1 MRPIDAKDYLKQK
14 MGDRTMILTIG
25 AVVKDDQ
32 GRQYILD
39 ELLGS
44 GGFGSVFKAHR
55 DDGNIYAV
63 KALFPT
69 FDDDKAYLSFK
80 NEITQSLLVKSDNV
94 IKYTYAHDG
103 ERYPNLPP
111 YIIMEYANGGTLRDL
126 LNARQH
132 TPFDL
137 STLVGYYRQLA
148 SGMLA
153 ISKSLVHRDIK
164 PENILVVDGELKISD
179 FGLSKM
185 AGESTRTLTFKGYG
199 SAKYVAPE
207 AWKNDNNNIQMD
219 IYSMGIVFYE
229 LATLQYPYEISSIR
243 DPLGMCDVHMFQTAK
258 APAAINHDLPANIV
272 AIIMRMMEKSI
283 HRRFNSW
290 EDIIAALEIKDI
302 SQGSLSSIIDKAMAH
317 RTEAD
322 LDWQKQQAKEE
333 KEKSEKQNRI
343 RLVESQYETDI
354 LNPIEEFVNGFNAQY
369 AGHGKFSIKKTAH
382 FELFGKISTTIT
394 LPSARNVNIAG
405 EVIFKKNFTRER
417 RLDPFFDDGR
427 IVNENYIPQ
436 CDGRNVM
443 FWAQVSDYA
452 GIGFNI
458 LLLESKDDMYGEWF
472 ILENE
477 SNGLSI
483 TNRPSPFGFSLSEL
497 PKEIVHLREWHIY
510 NMKLMTYEHEKII
523 GFLAE
528 RA

>member
-1 MRPIDAKDYLKQK
+1 
-14 MGDRTMILTIG
+14 MILTVG
-25 AVVKDDQ
+25 AIIKDDQ

-55 DDGNIYAV
+55 DDGSIYAV
-63 KALFPT
+63 KALLPAFN
-69 FDDDKAYLSFK
+69 DDKAYLSFK
-80 NEITQSLLVKSDNV
+80 NEIAQSLLVESDNV

-126 LNARQH
+126 LDTRQ
-132 TPFDL
+132 PAFFDM

-153 ISKSLVHRDIK
+153 ISKNLVHRDIK
-164 PENILVVDGELKISD
+164 PENILVADGELKISD
-179 FGLSKM
+179 FGLSKI

-199 SAKYVAPE
+199 TAKYVAPE
-207 AWKNDNNNIQMD
+207 AWKNDNNTIQMD

-229 LATLQYPYEISSIR
+229 LATLQYPYDISSIR
-243 DPLGMCDVHMFQTAK
+243 DPLGMRDVHLFQTAK
-258 APAAINHDLPANIV
+258 APSAINHDLPANII
-272 AIIMRMMEKSI
+272 AIIMRMMEKSV
-283 HRRFNSW
+283 HRRFNNW
-290 EDIIAALEIKDI
+290 EDIIAALEIKDMP
-302 SQGSLSSIIDKAMAH
+302 QGSMSSLINKAMEH
-317 RTEAD
+317 RNEAD
-322 LDWQKQQAKEE
+322 LNWQKRHATEE
-333 KEKSEKQNRI
+333 KQKTEKQNRI
-343 RLVESQYETDI
+343 RLVESQYEADI

-369 AGHGKFSIKKTAH
+369 AGHGNFSVKKASH
-382 FELFGKISTTIT
+382 FDLSRTVGTTIT
-394 LPSARNVNIAG
+394 LPSARQVKIDG
-405 EVIFKKNFTRER
+405 EVVFKENYTRER

-427 IVNENYIPQ
+427 IVKENYIPQ

-443 FWAQVSDYA
+443 FWAQVSDYN
-452 GIGFNI
+452 GLGFNI
-458 LLLESKDDMYGEWF
+458 LLLESKDDIYGEWF
-472 ILENE
+472 VLESE
-477 SNGLSI
+477 SNGLSR

-497 PKEIVHLREWHIY
+497 PKEIVYLRTLHIY
-510 NMKLMTYEHEKII
+510 NLRLMPYEREKII